1 MATKEI
7 YHAQVMMVGGRRCG
21 KTSVLAAMK
30 ENFDKAFESE
40 GITTVYGNMA
50 TLQTLEDKREEL
62 REYFDA
68 SSRAFVPDA
77 NPTSEKTT
85 YQFLV
90 SVQGKQGSIGIDF
103 IDYPGEYLRD
113 QQYADGLKK
122 TMAQSQC
129 IVIAID
135 TPHMLEEEGRFNQRK
150 NYSNRICEMLKM
162 ALMDSE
168 TPNKESKLFLF
179 VPLKCEKYSEE
190 NRMNEVVQAVQMF
203 YKSLLDVLKQ
213 HTDIYEVA
221 ITPIFTLGRTVARFS
236 HFERDLTTGNIIMNE
251 KSKTPEK
258 AVYVFLNDAK
268 GPIPQYCEQPIT
280 YLLAYL
286 MQQAANIKKQRD
298 QEKNILGQI
307 ATRLNEKFFDAI
319 AATDLFEKR
328 NAIAKKIKTEGDGY
342 RILQDPVKWLLN
354 R

>member
-62 REYFDA
+62 REYFDT

-77 NPTSEKTT
+77 NPTSEKTI

-90 SVQGKQGSIGIDF
+90 GVQGKQGTVGIDF
-103 IDYPGEYLRD
+103 IDYPGEYLRNE
-113 QQYADGLKK
+113 QYADSLKK
-122 TMAQSQC
+122 TMTQSQC

-150 NYSNRICEMLKM
+150 NYSNIICEMLKM
-162 ALMDSE
+162 ALMDPE
-168 TPNKESKLFLF
+168 TPNKEPKLFLF
-179 VPLKCEKYSEE
+179 VPLKCEKYSKEH
-190 NRMNEVVQAVQMF
+190 RMNEVVQAVQTI
-203 YKSLLDVLKQ
+203 YKPLLDVLKQ
-213 HTDIYEVA
+213 HTDRYEVA
-221 ITPIFTLGRTVARFS
+221 ITPIFTLGRDVARFS

-251 KSKTPEK
+251 QSKTPEK
-258 AVYVFLNDAK
+258 TIYVFLNDAK
-268 GPIPQYCEQPIT
+268 GPVPQYCEQPIA

-298 QEKNILGQI
+298 QGKNTL
-307 ATRLNEKFFDAI
+307 EKFFTRINEILFDAI
-319 AATDLFEKR
+319 ATTDLFEKR
-328 NAIAKKIKTEGDGY
+328 DAIAKKIKTEGDGY
-342 RILQDPVKWLLN
+342 RILQDPVKWLSN